1 MRPMSSQGLKPIVYL
16 GATFGGVM
24 LVMVLAC
31 LLVSLIYPKGI
42 RSPGDRQTVKVIY
55 MVAGG
60 CALGTGLMINHLL
73 KKHFRHYFGSY
84 LDDPDAPEESVPP
97 PTTKVCLH
105 CGGPFSAY
113 RNDLHDAGFCSP
125 GCRQHYPG
133 K

>member
-1 MRPMSSQGLKPIVYL
+1 MSAQGWRPIVYL

-31 LLVSLIYPKGI
+31 LLVYLIYPKGI
-42 RSPGDRQTVKVIY
+42 QSRSDRQTVKVIY
-55 MVAGG
+55 VAAAGA
-60 CALGTGLMINHLL
+60 ALGTGLTINHLL
-73 KKHFRHYFGSY
+73 KKHFRRYFGSY
-84 LDDPDAPEESVPP
+84 LDDPDAPEATLPP
-97 PTTKVCLH
+97 PTPKVCLH

-125 GCRQHYPG
+125 GCRQHYRG